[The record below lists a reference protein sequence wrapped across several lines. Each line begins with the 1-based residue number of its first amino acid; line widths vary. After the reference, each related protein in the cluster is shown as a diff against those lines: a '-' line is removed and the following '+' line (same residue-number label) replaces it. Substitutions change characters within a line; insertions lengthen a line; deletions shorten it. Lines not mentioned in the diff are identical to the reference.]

1 MESSNILD
9 YLKRYVAEP
18 RVLNVSQ
25 LTLDEQKLIP
35 QSWLDILFLEGQARF
50 DKALSY
56 WKLLETEL
64 PEVIFFI
71 KNNIVSLELI
81 HHKRSGFCLLYGVMS
96 EEAGRVLY
104 YEARNPKTM
113 QMSPAVVD
121 SWKFIPENMRQF
133 YEQFHNGWY
142 YFASV
147 SMGLSPV
154 EDFFFLDD
162 EEWGILDDIEMPPV
176 DLTKT
181 LAVYTN
187 GAGGY
192 LCFEFKANSEL
203 TALLWWKDEAPDLD
217 LNFWNFADEWTLMG
231 FE

>member
-1 MESSNILD
+1 M
-9 YLKRYVAEP
+9 KRYVAEP
-18 RVLNVSQ
+18 QLLDVSQ
-25 LTLDEQKLIP
+25 LTLDEQKSIP
-35 QSWLDILFLEGQARF
+35 KSWLSILALEGKERF
-50 DKALSY
+50 NKALSY
-56 WKLLETEL
+56 WQPLSAEMS
-64 PEVIFFI
+64 EVLYYLH
-71 KNNIVSLELI
+71 NNIVSIDLV
-81 HHKRSGFCLLYGVMS
+81 HHQYGYCLVYGVIS
-96 EEAGRVLY
+96 EDDPDITY

-113 QMSPAVVD
+113 QMSSAVAD
-121 SWKFIPENMRQF
+121 SWLLLPENMRQF

-154 EDFFFLDD
+154 EDFFFLAD
-162 EEWGILDDIEMPPV
+162 EEWGILEDIDMPPV
-176 DLTKT
+176 DLSKT

-192 LCFEFKANSEL
+192 LCFEFKDDDDPA
-203 TALLWWKDEAPDLD
+203 ALLWWKDEEPDLG